1 MRLGNESCLFLVKE
15 EDMPT
20 LSLSI
25 KYEKNGEAI
34 VSPSELQALYFYGI
48 TIRDRSG
55 KELEPAVWRHFILA
69 AQKEIEKYLGIKI
82 KKQIIQENL
91 DFYNEEW
98 RAWGYLP
105 TTYQVV
111 KPFRLAG
118 FLGTV
123 KQLEYPFEW
132 LTSRKTNDGE
142 TYYRRVFLV
151 PVQGGEVTT
160 TAASVLYSGVL
171 PSLGLNGWREIPN
184 YWTIE
189 YCTGFDTIPEDLLD
203 VVGKLAS
210 LGIFNIAGDIALG
223 QAALANYS
231 LSIDG
236 LSQSVGTTNSATNAA
251 FGARII
257 NYQKELK
264 DSLEK
269 LRAYYRGVGI
279 ISM

>member
-1 MRLGNESCLFLVKE
+1 
-15 EDMPT
+15 MPVLT
-20 LSLSI
+20 LSI
-25 KYEKNGEAI
+25 KYRKNTEA
-34 VSPSELQALYFYGI
+34 VLSPTELQSFYFYGI

-55 KELEPAVWRHFILA
+55 QELDSSVWRHFILA

-82 KKQIIQENL
+82 RRQVIEENL
-91 DFYNEEW
+91 DFYNDEW
-98 RAWGYLP
+98 RSWGYLP
-105 TTYQVV
+105 VTYQVI
-111 KPFRLAG
+111 KPFKLAG

-123 KQLEYPFEW
+123 KQLEYPSEW
-132 LTSRKTNDGE
+132 LTSRKTSEGE

-160 TAASVLYSGVL
+160 TGASVLYSGVL

-184 YWTIE
+184 YWTVC
-189 YCTGFDTIPEDLLD
+189 YCTGFDILPEDLLD
-203 VVGKLAS
+203 IIGKLAAI
-210 LGIFNIAGDIALG
+210 GIFNIAGDIALG
-223 QAALANYS
+223 QSALANYS
-231 LSIDG
+231 LSLDG

-257 NYQKELK
+257 NYQKEVK

-269 LRAYYRGVGI
+269 IRGFYRGLGV

>member
-1 MRLGNESCLFLVKE
+1 M
-15 EDMPT
+15 
-20 LSLSI
+20 
-25 KYEKNGEAI
+25 
-34 VSPSELQALYFYGI
+34 
-48 TIRDRSG
+48 
-55 KELEPAVWRHFILA
+55 
-69 AQKEIEKYLGIKI
+69 
-82 KKQIIQENL
+82 
-91 DFYNEEW
+91 
-98 RAWGYLP
+98 
-105 TTYQVV
+105 
-111 KPFRLAG
+111 
-118 FLGTV
+118 
-123 KQLEYPFEW
+123 
-132 LTSRKTNDGE
+132 
-142 TYYRRVFLV
+142 
-151 PVQGGEVTT
+151 TT

-269 LRAYYRGVGI
+269 LRAYYRGIGV